1 MFASTQELRPMQGLA
16 GEMESISI
24 DRLMDLVPPY
34 AVMMPD
40 NFYDLSPEDQTV
52 SVACIY
58 SRRNGFSVDEQ
69 TKRFLILSAWE
80 SGACSGAEAHGALL
94 TEGLLDFDVL
104 MGMYA
109 GYVRAL
115 SRGEA
120 A

>member
-1 MFASTQELRPMQGLA
+1 MTALGIRIAPDPQGFDVPLDLLPPLA
-16 GEMESISI
+16 DI
-24 DRLMDLVPPY
+24 L
-34 AVMMPD
+34 PD
-40 NFYDLSPEDQTV
+40 NFYDLSPDDQTV
-52 SVACIY
+52 SAACIY
-58 SRRNGFSVDEQ
+58 ARRNGFSVDEQ
-69 TKRFLILSAWE
+69 TRRFLILSVWE

>member
-1 MFASTQELRPMQGLA
+1 MFASTQELRPMQGRA

-24 DRLMDLVPPY
+24 DRPVDLVPPH

-40 NFYDLSPEDQTV
+40 DFYALSPEDQTV
-52 SVACIY
+52 NAACLY
-58 SRRNGFSVDEQ
+58 ARRNGFSVDEQ
-69 TKRFLILSAWE
+69 TRRFVILSVWE

-115 SRGEA
+115 SRGETV
-120 A
+120 